1 MGTMS
6 LTTISNRHGFKVVG
20 HAALEQ
26 DDYEFKFNDCNNF
39 MHWPKSIHVGTKTL
53 KVFRSAPNKLDYA
66 DWDKERAYSISI
78 ELLITRT
85 GAVHV
90 SYDIAAVNYGF
101 TTIGFFPQEDFDIN
115 EHIKTV
121 ENALRHNHV
130 QASKTTNLLA
140 SIMLMISSG
149 RASAL
154 RDLLRSSKD
163 AAHVVQRA
171 SGQLIRTAQRVGD
184 REIVSILNSA
194 GHQGVTNYD
203 LPEITSI
210 KQEKS
215 REDKD
220 FEKDIFSDDVSKI
233 KRAMRERSNAFVA
246 YRSSDNGET
255 ALTFHSRNGSL
266 ENVKTLLESGEYT
279 SYQIEQRNANGE
291 TALQLAEKSGNKQL
305 VKLLKQY
312 DAVE

>member
-1 MGTMS
+1 MS

-20 HAALEQ
+20 RVALEQ
-26 DDYEFKFNDCNNF
+26 NDYEFELSDNRFLRY
-39 MHWPKSIHVGTKTL
+39 PKSIRVGTKTL

-66 DWDKERAYSISI
+66 DWDQYKNFSIQI

-85 GAVHV
+85 EFVYVAYNIGE
-90 SYDIAAVNYGF
+90 STNYGLKR
-101 TTIGFFPQEDFDIN
+101 IGFFPQESFDIE
-115 EHIKTV
+115 EHVKTV
-121 ENALRHNHV
+121 EQALRQNHV

-140 SIMLMISSG
+140 SIMLMVSSG

-163 AAHVVQRA
+163 AVHVVQRE
-171 SGQLIRTAQRVGD
+171 SGRLVRTAQRAGD
-184 REIVSILNSA
+184 REIVSILNSSA
-194 GHQGVTNYD
+194 NQGVTNYG
-203 LPEITSI
+203 LPEITTI

-220 FEKDIFSDDVSKI
+220 FEKDIFSDDASKI
-233 KRAMRERSNAFVA
+233 KRAMRERANDFVA

-255 ALTFHSRNGSL
+255 ALTFHSRNGNL